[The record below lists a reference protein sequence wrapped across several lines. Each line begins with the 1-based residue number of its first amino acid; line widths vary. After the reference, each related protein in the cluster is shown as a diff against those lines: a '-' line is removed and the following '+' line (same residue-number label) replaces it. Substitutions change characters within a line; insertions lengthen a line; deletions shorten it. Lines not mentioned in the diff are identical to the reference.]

1 MSFMISNRPCS
12 RRQSARLKTE
22 EPVGTNDLFE
32 IENSKSTITSQ
43 CKETSI
49 LQTEVQK
56 VEGERSVRALL
67 YSTLYS
73 IQKTN

>member
-32 IENSKSTITSQ
+32 IENSKSTNTSQ